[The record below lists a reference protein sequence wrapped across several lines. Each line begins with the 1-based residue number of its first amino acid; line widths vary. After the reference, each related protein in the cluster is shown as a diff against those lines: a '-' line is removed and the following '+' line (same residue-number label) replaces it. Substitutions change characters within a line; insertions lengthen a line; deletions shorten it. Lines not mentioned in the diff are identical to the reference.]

1 MAPHEKLITYIYTTI
16 FLFLTI
22 TGFAQMPIFKRYHI
36 ADIPGL
42 GWLAEFYTT
51 HAMHYIFGAV
61 LIGLVAYLLVE
72 QIAAGKHEK
81 RLTKSGYTK
90 GVMLIGLIV
99 TGGLMVFKN
108 LSGNP
113 YSPIIVSILDLTH
126 LAFCMALLFYSTFTL
141 ITKKGWVRYP
151 IKDIVTKRIF

>member
-1 MAPHEKLITYIYTTI
+1 MALHEKFITYIYTTT

-42 GWLAEFYTT
+42 GWLAEFYIT
-51 HAMHYIFGAV
+51 HAMHYIFGAL
-61 LIGLVAYLLVE
+61 LIGVVAYLFVD
-72 QIAAGKHEK
+72 QITVAKHER
-81 RLTKSGYTK
+81 RLTKAGYSK
-90 GVMLIGLIV
+90 AVMVIGLIV

-108 LSGNP
+108 FTGTP
-113 YSPIIVSILDLTH
+113 YSPIVVSILDLTH
-126 LAFCMALLFYSTFTL
+126 LAFCMALLSYSIFTL

-151 IKDIVTKRIF
+151 IKEIATKRII